1 MDTLQGMRVFARV
14 VDSGSFTSAAQALD
28 LSTAQVSRLISDL
41 EAHLQTRLLHRT
53 TRRLALTEA
62 GERYLERCRGILEDI
77 EVAEA
82 EAAGAHIRP
91 CGRLRVQSLMGMG
104 QHHLVPMIARYGAL
118 FPDVVIE
125 LTLSQRNP
133 DMLEEGQ
140 DVLITGERQL
150 PDSEFVA
157 QRLGSIHSVLCASPG
172 YLQQHG
178 VPRSVDDLERHVCL
192 RLQDPAYPEGWI
204 FADEQGERTVSPQNT
219 FMVNVAEVMA

>member
-1 MDTLQGMRVFARV
+1 M
-14 VDSGSFTSAAQALD
+14 
-28 LSTAQVSRLISDL
+28 
-41 EAHLQTRLLHRT
+41 
-53 TRRLALTEA
+53 
-62 GERYLERCRGILEDI
+62 
-77 EVAEA
+77 
-82 EAAGAHIRP
+82 
-91 CGRLRVQSLMGMG
+91 
-104 QHHLVPMIARYGAL
+104 
-118 FPDVVIE
+118 IE

-219 FMVNVAEVMA
+219 FMVNVAEVMAQAAEADLGIALLPSYVAAAALRNGELLRVLPGHAMHERTIYALYPRGVTWTRRSAPGSICCNRNFPRHSPATKPPCKVQVTGHSEGLLLLR